1 MKEELLLLVLS
12 IGLLSLIAVH
22 AYKLSTKETKT
33 KVVYKWYN
41 YNI

>member
-12 IGLLSLIAVH
+12 IALLSLISIH
-22 AYKLSTKETKT
+22 AYKLTTKETKT

-41 YNI
+41 YYF

>member
-12 IGLLSLIAVH
+12 IGLLSLISVH
-22 AYKLSTKETKT
+22 AYKLTTKETKT

-41 YNI
+41 YNF

>member
-12 IGLLSLIAVH
+12 IALLGLISIH
-22 AYKLSTKETKT
+22 AYKLTTKETKT

-41 YNI
+41 YNF